1 MVGIMSICTGFG
13 HYWGRNGEFCV
24 AVGPTTKTTGILYA
38 SLIGFNPS
46 RLKGQ
51 RGWAPSR
58 RISQSM
64 WKSSACMV
72 AILQQKRV
80 RAKIVT
86 LRVLVQHLGHYNTLR
101 HSDILKGRK
110 LGIPPYFPL
119 VYWGLKLYSLSL
131 SHFCW
136 GRLDSSS
143 LWEFG
148 AIPTRTY
155 HPSNSICRI
164 MKTLYSQDTAKK
176 TKSFPYVIWQHRKL
190 THSLRC

>member
-46 RLKGQ
+46 LKGQ

-110 LGIPPYFPL
+110 LGIPPPL
-119 VYWGLKLYSLSL
+119 
-131 SHFCW
+131 F
-136 GRLDSSS
+136 
-143 LWEFG
+143 
-148 AIPTRTY
+148 PTRLLGTSAGKAWLLVSMRIWCNSHTY
-155 HPSNSICRI
+155 IPPRQQYMPHHE
-164 MKTLYSQDTAKK
+164 DTVFARHGKK
-176 TKSFPYVIWQHRKL
+176 WPNLFRMLFGNTESWR
-190 THSLRC
+190 TR